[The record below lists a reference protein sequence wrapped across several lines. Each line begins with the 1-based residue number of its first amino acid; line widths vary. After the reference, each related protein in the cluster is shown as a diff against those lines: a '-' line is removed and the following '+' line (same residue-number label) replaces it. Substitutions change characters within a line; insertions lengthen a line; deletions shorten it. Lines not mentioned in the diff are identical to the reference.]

1 MVWLKIKNK
10 KTWASFVRLTLYL
23 MLPLFPFSFEW
34 NKEPFQPSPS
44 QSSAFFSWCWR
55 TFNLMLNFSCLETPN
70 PPLALCIRIVLEWKT
85 ISKGMLWITMF
96 QSSKRD
102 SKRAIYSLRIEKG
115 AFHIFGDKT
124 HHLFALNDVK

>member
-1 MVWLKIKNK
+1 
-10 KTWASFVRLTLYL
+10 
-23 MLPLFPFSFEW
+23 
-34 NKEPFQPSPS
+34 
-44 QSSAFFSWCWR
+44 
-55 TFNLMLNFSCLETPN
+55 MLNFSCLQTPN
-70 PPLALCIRIVLEWKT
+70 PPLALRIRIVLEWKT

-124 HHLFALNDVK
+124 HHPFALNNVK